1 MKQAMVLAAG
11 LGTRLK
17 PLTDTRPKALVEVGG
32 FALLELNL
40 RKLQKAGF
48 ERIVVNIHHFGQQ
61 IIDFLEAHDNFGLD
75 IRISDER
82 SELLDTGGALKHA
95 RQLFDPT
102 SPVLIHNVD
111 ILSDIDLAALL
122 AKAEDAGDAT
132 LAISRRE
139 SKSGRYLLFDCDH
152 RLVGWT
158 NERTGE
164 VRSPYND
171 ALNRAALKAP
181 FAGIHVLHPSLLPLM
196 DAWPSKFSIIDFYL
210 DICSAREVCGYL
222 SDFNLLDVGKIDSL
236 DAAEHFLHEHPY

>member
-1 MKQAMVLAAG
+1 MKQAMIFAAG
-11 LGTRLK
+11 LGTRLR
-17 PLTDTRPKALVEVGG
+17 PLTDTRPKALVSVGG
-32 FALLELNL
+32 RPLLWHVLT
-40 RKLQKAGF
+40 KLSAAGY
-48 ERIVVNIHHFGQQ
+48 ERVVVNVHHMADQ
-61 IIDFLEAHDNFGLD
+61 IEDYLRVNDFGLD
-75 IRISDER
+75 VAVSDER
-82 SELLDTGGALKHA
+82 AQLLETGGGIKHA
-95 RQLFDPT
+95 RHLFDED

-111 ILSDIDLAALL
+111 IVSDIDLAALL

-171 ALNRAALKAP
+171 ALDRAALKAP

-196 DAWPSKFSIIDFYL
+196 DAWPQKFSIIDFYL